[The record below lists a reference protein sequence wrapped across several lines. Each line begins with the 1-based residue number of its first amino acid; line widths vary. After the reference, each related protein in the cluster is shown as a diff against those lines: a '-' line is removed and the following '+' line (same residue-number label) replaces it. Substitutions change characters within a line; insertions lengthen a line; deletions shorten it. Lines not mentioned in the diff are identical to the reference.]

1 MKVGDIISGYVI
13 TKQIGSGGMGDVF
26 LVQKNESD
34 YALKTCRDKDAES
47 LKRFQREYRIME
59 KFKGNFSIHVY
70 DADFNVTEPFFVM
83 EKCDCS
89 LVDYRNK
96 LKGNAK
102 LEKLIEVC
110 KGVAE
115 LHAQGIIHRDIKA
128 QNILVKNG
136 QIKITD
142 FGLGRLIKRDSTT
155 ITGSGVVMGT
165 PGYIAPEIYINGDSK
180 NADERSDIYSLG
192 GLIFN
197 VLSGIDPQF
206 VSPSVIAA
214 DVYPVIS
221 KCRAANPLARYQNVR
236 QLVDALVT
244 VLKIRTG
251 YVDMSTLIANVTKM
265 SSQEFLQKVL
275 AIFIQTNSL
284 REFLSNY
291 HTLGSVSFENL
302 VTHDASVANQLALKF
317 IQLSNDK
324 SANDEWLN
332 FEDIDPL
339 CHICCLLYKAVNDST
354 SKIELSHIGIS
365 CSVNYNR
372 WHAEQEVFNRII
384 SNWDTKSIIPF
395 INVIKGNRDLLE
407 GMEKSIG
414 VKMPSIVTQYY

>member
-165 PGYIAPEIYINGDSK
+165 PGYI
-180 NADERSDIYSLG
+180 
-192 GLIFN
+192 
-197 VLSGIDPQF
+197 
-206 VSPSVIAA
+206 
-214 DVYPVIS
+214 
-221 KCRAANPLARYQNVR
+221 
-236 QLVDALVT
+236 
-244 VLKIRTG
+244 
-251 YVDMSTLIANVTKM
+251 
-265 SSQEFLQKVL
+265 
-275 AIFIQTNSL
+275 
-284 REFLSNY
+284 
-291 HTLGSVSFENL
+291 
-302 VTHDASVANQLALKF
+302 
-317 IQLSNDK
+317 
-324 SANDEWLN
+324 
-332 FEDIDPL
+332 
-339 CHICCLLYKAVNDST
+339 
-354 SKIELSHIGIS
+354 
-365 CSVNYNR
+365 
-372 WHAEQEVFNRII
+372 
-384 SNWDTKSIIPF
+384 
-395 INVIKGNRDLLE
+395 
-407 GMEKSIG
+407 
-414 VKMPSIVTQYY
+414 